1 MKKIFKIMLITTIL
15 MTLLLSLPANV
26 FSGELGD
33 GLGELGISY
42 DKKWSSLGDDLPAR
56 ESYVVGDVNVDE
68 KVSIKDVT
76 LIQKFLADIESMTY
90 NGYYNADVDND
101 GKLTI
106 TDATCIQKKLAG
118 IIDRFP
124 LEEVLYPVKNLSLNK
139 SEAMHVT
146 VGYEGTFI
154 FNCEK
159 EGIYRL
165 KISDDDCMIIL
176 YNEQGEALRAFSG
189 GSTSS
194 FHGAMLE
201 CYLTPGEYKYIV
213 NCTESGNT
221 RAEVYLEEV
230 PYEYMS
236 FDVSDYTDLP
246 LGSDFSITNQETMA
260 TVYKVTIDGTRDD
273 IGYLDV
279 FVEDSTIVYIF
290 DTKGCF
296 ISCKDYLEYNRNSFG
311 FAFHL
316 STAQEFFV
324 VVYRYPDIDNTL
336 DNCTV
341 QYDTYT
347 NYYFKDAEALTGEVL
362 SEFYYES
369 AFTEYDDGVYGYKF
383 TPSKDGY
390 YKFSVDTHNP
400 QNSTVFDY
408 YSSITLFDSTV
419 FDSGLGASLIWA
431 SEANN
436 NTGTSLT
443 EYLYAGETYYLMFAG
458 YTVSGQRDVKFSV
471 SEGTKADYES
481 SHKEEYSYIALGDNV
496 EVSFAQQNDYK
507 LFLLNAEEDMDIVIR
522 SKGGNPYV
530 AVMNAMGESV
540 LLSDNISET
549 NSDFAIRGKLTAG
562 DSYYIMVGCFEDT
575 SATTVSVIPYSEY
588 R

>member
-1 MKKIFKIMLITTIL
+1 MKKFLKTTLITTIL
-15 MTLLLSLPANV
+15 MTLLLSLPMNV
-26 FSGELGD
+26 FSRELGD
-33 GLGELGISY
+33 GLGELGVSY
-42 DKKWSSLGDDLPAR
+42 DKKWSSLGDDLPPR

-68 KVSIKDVT
+68 KVSIKDAT
-76 LIQKFLADIESMTY
+76 LIQKFLADMESMTY
-90 NGYYNADVDND
+90 NGYYNADVDNNE
-101 GKLTI
+101 KLTI
-106 TDATCIQKKLAG
+106 SDATCIQKKIAG

-124 LEEVLYPVKNLSLNK
+124 LEEVLYPVVTLSLNK
-139 SEAMHVT
+139 SASMHVT
-146 VGYEGTFI
+146 DGYEGTFI

-165 KISDDDCMIIL
+165 KISNDDCMIIL

-213 NCTESGNT
+213 SCTESGNT

-236 FDVSDYTDLP
+236 FDVSDYTDLT

-290 DTKGCF
+290 DTKGCL
-296 ISCKDYLEYNRNSFG
+296 ISCKERLDYDRESFG

-316 STAQEFFV
+316 STEQEFFV
-324 VVYRYPDIDNTL
+324 VVYRYPDVDDTL

-341 QYDTYT
+341 KYDTYT
-347 NYYFKDAEALTGEVL
+347 NYYFADAETLPEEVL
-362 SEFYYES
+362 SEFYWES

-390 YKFSVDTHNP
+390 YKFAVDTHNP
-400 QNSTVFDY
+400 KNTTLHDY

-419 FDSGLGASLIWA
+419 FDSGLSESLIWA

-436 NTGTSLT
+436 TKGTSLT
-443 EYLYAGETYYLMFAG
+443 EYLYADKTYYLMFAG
-458 YTVSGQRDVKFSV
+458 YTQAGTQAVKFSV
-471 SEGTKADYES
+471 SEGTEADYES
-481 SHKEEYSYIALGDNV
+481 DHKEEYSYITLGDNV
-496 EVSFAQQNDYK
+496 EVNFAKQNDYK

-530 AVMNAMGESV
+530 AVMNTMGESV

-562 DSYYIMVGCFEDT
+562 DSYYIMVGCSEDT

>member
-176 YNEQGEALRAFSG
+176 YNEQGEALRA
-189 GSTSS
+189 
-194 FHGAMLE
+194 
-201 CYLTPGEYKYIV
+201 
-213 NCTESGNT
+213 
-221 RAEVYLEEV
+221 
-230 PYEYMS
+230 
-236 FDVSDYTDLP
+236 
-246 LGSDFSITNQETMA
+246 
-260 TVYKVTIDGTRDD
+260 
-273 IGYLDV
+273 
-279 FVEDSTIVYIF
+279 
-290 DTKGCF
+290 
-296 ISCKDYLEYNRNSFG
+296 IS
-311 FAFHL
+311 
-316 STAQEFFV
+316 
-324 VVYRYPDIDNTL
+324 
-336 DNCTV
+336 
-341 QYDTYT
+341 
-347 NYYFKDAEALTGEVL
+347 
-362 SEFYYES
+362 
-369 AFTEYDDGVYGYKF
+369 
-383 TPSKDGY
+383 
-390 YKFSVDTHNP
+390 
-400 QNSTVFDY
+400 
-408 YSSITLFDSTV
+408 
-419 FDSGLGASLIWA
+419 
-431 SEANN
+431 
-436 NTGTSLT
+436 
-443 EYLYAGETYYLMFAG
+443 
-458 YTVSGQRDVKFSV
+458 
-471 SEGTKADYES
+471 
-481 SHKEEYSYIALGDNV
+481 
-496 EVSFAQQNDYK
+496 
-507 LFLLNAEEDMDIVIR
+507 
-522 SKGGNPYV
+522 
-530 AVMNAMGESV
+530 
-540 LLSDNISET
+540 
-549 NSDFAIRGKLTAG
+549 
-562 DSYYIMVGCFEDT
+562 
-575 SATTVSVIPYSEY
+575 
-588 R
+588 